1 MEEVMITMSEFEVA
15 AVSGG
20 MGGRAPDRSK
30 VVTDPRYDA
39 VMGGMIGGGIA
50 GSAGGLFGIVV
61 GAIGGAI
68 GGAIATPRMP
78 MSRK

>member
-1 MEEVMITMSEFEVA
+1 MIQLSDFEID

-30 VVTDPRYDA
+30 VVTDPRNDA
-39 VMGGMIGGGIA
+39 IMGGFIGGGIA
-50 GSAGGLFGIVV
+50 GSAGGLVGLVL

-68 GGAIATPRMP
+68 GGAIATPRPPVMQ
-78 MSRK
+78 K